1 MDQPN
6 PKTEAMRVAIECL
19 TLWMEPGPEARV
31 SAADHILR
39 LQYDPDSPGGNN
51 VIPGVLNLSMMLVLR
66 LAREQGAEDLA
77 QRAHE
82 ILHETSSQR
91 PDE

>member
-31 SAADHILR
+31 SAVDHILR

>member
-1 MDQPN
+1 
-6 PKTEAMRVAIECL
+6 
-19 TLWMEPGPEARV
+19 MEPGSEARADAV
-31 SAADHILR
+31 DHIAR

-51 VIPGVLNLSMMLVLR
+51 VIPGLLNLSMMLVLR

-82 ILHETSSQR
+82 ILQETSAQL
-91 PDE
+91 PDQ

>member
-31 SAADHILR
+31 TAVEHIAR

-51 VIPGVLNLSMMLVLR
+51 VIPGLLNLSMMLVLR
-66 LAREQGAEDLA
+66 LASEQGADDLA

-82 ILHETSSQR
+82 ILQETSSQL